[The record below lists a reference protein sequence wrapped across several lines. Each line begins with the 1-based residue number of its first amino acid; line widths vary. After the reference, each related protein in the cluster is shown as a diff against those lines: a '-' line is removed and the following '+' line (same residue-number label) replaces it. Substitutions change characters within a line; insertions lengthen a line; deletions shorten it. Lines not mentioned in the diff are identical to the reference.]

1 MERPK
6 SRQPIPEHAKKV
18 FEGQLFDVFQWD
30 QELYDGSTKVFEKV
44 QRTDTTDI
52 IAITEDE
59 KIIILEQEQPG
70 KGKFF
75 SLPGGSVDRGEDP
88 MDNARRELLE
98 ETGYETEN
106 ISLWHSTQQVSKIDW
121 ALYIFIARNCKKVSD
136 QNLDGGEKIKVMLV
150 SMREF
155 IDMIIDQKIVL
166 TPLTMQL
173 LKDNL
178 LIVDREAT
186 QEKIKEYLHRLQTV

>member
-6 SRQPIPEHAKKV
+6 SRQPIPEHAEKV
-18 FEGQLFDVFQWD
+18 FEGQLFDVFQWE
-30 QELYDGSTKVFEKV
+30 QELYDGSRKIFEKV

-59 KIIILEQEQPG
+59 KVIVLEQEQPG

-75 SLPGGSVDRGEDP
+75 SLPGGSIDRDEDP
-88 MDNARRELLE
+88 MDNAKRELLE
-98 ETGYETEN
+98 ETGYESKD
-106 ISLWHSTQQVSKIDW
+106 ISLWYSTQQVSKIDW
-121 ALYIFIARNCKKVSD
+121 ALYIFVARNCKKISD
-136 QNLDGGEKIKVMLV
+136 QNLDGGEKIKVLLV
-150 SMREF
+150 SMEEF

-173 LKDNL
+173 LKENL
-178 LIVDREAT
+178 LVIDREET
-186 QEKIKEYLHRLQTV
+186 YEKIKNYFQF